1 MAAPAIAAAA
11 LAKIAGPLVGG
22 LWNSRDISKGMESY
36 RDNVG
41 QGTQTLQGGIQSAND
56 AFSPYTSAGSEAMSG
71 ALGAIQ
77 NRQQAAQPTLSN
89 VDPSQAMDYLDPSAA
104 YSTDQSGK
112 AIQAAAL
119 ASGGGGGG
127 MLKALSNNASDRAMT
142 NYNSAYTQMLNAA
155 NTNFSQQQQQYAN
168 QTGYDQSQIQNLT
181 GLAGQ
186 GLSAVGA
193 NQGINAG
200 YNAGINANY
209 GDIAANQQ
217 SGWNALGKNAKD
229 TLTGLGN
236 NLGGGIAN
244 LWGGK

>member
-1 MAAPAIAAAA
+1 MGLPAIVAAAGS
-11 LAKIAGPLVGG
+11 KIIGNVAGG

-36 RDNVG
+36 RDNVN
-41 QGTQTLQGGIQSAND
+41 QGTQTLQGGIQGAND
-56 AFSPYTSAGSEAMSG
+56 AFSPYTSTG
-71 ALGAIQ
+71 AAATTDALSAIQ
-77 NRQQAAQPTLSN
+77 NRQQAAQPTLSS
-89 VDPSQAMDYLDPSAA
+89 VDPSQAMGYLDPSAA

-127 MLKALSNNASDRAMT
+127 MLRALSNNASDRAMT
-142 NYNSAYTQMLNAA
+142 NYNNAYSQMLDTA
-155 NTNFSQQQQQYAN
+155 NTNFGQQQQQYAN
-168 QTGYDQSQIQNLT
+168 QTEYDQSQIQNLA

-200 YNAGINANY
+200 YNAGINTNY

-217 SGWNALGKNAKD
+217 SGWNAHGKNAKD
-229 TLTGLGN
+229 TLIGLGN
-236 NLGGGIAN
+236 DIAGGISN
-244 LWGGK
+244 LWGG

>member
-1 MAAPAIAAAA
+1 MSAAIAAAA
-11 LAKIAGPLVGG
+11 GAKTLGNLAGG

-36 RDNVG
+36 RGNVG
-41 QGTQTLQGGIQSAND
+41 AGTSVLQGGIQGAND
-56 AFSPYTSAGSEAMSG
+56 AYSPYTSAGANAMG
-71 ALGAIQ
+71 RALSAVQ

-89 VDPSQAMDYLDPSAA
+89 VDPSQAMGYLDPSAA

-119 ASGGGGGG
+119 ASGAGGGG
-127 MLKALSNNASDRAMT
+127 MLKALSNNANDRAMT
-142 NYNSAYTQMLNAA
+142 NYNNAYSQMLNTA
-155 NTNFSQQQQQYAN
+155 NTNFSQQQQQHAN
-168 QTGYDQSQIQNLT
+168 QTGYDQSQIQNLA

-186 GLSAVGA
+186 GLQAVSG

-200 YNAGINANY
+200 YNTGINNNW

-229 TLTGLGN
+229 TISGLGSDIA
-236 NLGGGIAN
+236 GGIMN
-244 LWGGK
+244 IFGGK